1 MHPVTPVRTYV
12 LIWAVL
18 TILTFGTF
26 YVSTINLGAFNIV
39 VALGIA
45 AFKMSLV
52 IWFFM
57 HVRTDNPLTKLFVF
71 AGFFWMAI
79 LLALILIV
87 LAIRR
92 LPFDRRDAP
101 SDTD

>member
-1 MHPVTPVRTYV
+1 MHPITPVRTYV
-12 LIWAVL
+12 LIWLIL
-18 TILTFGTF
+18 TILTFVTF
-26 YVSTINLGAFNIV
+26 YVSTIPLGPFNIV

-45 AFKMSLV
+45 FTKMTLV

-79 LLALILIV
+79 LFVFTLGDYFSRTWMPLGK
-87 LAIRR
+87 
-92 LPFDRRDAP
+92 FW
-101 SDTD
+101 

>member
-12 LIWAVL
+12 LIWLTL
-18 TILTFGTF
+18 TILTFVTF
-26 YVSTINLGAFNIV
+26 RVAQIDLGPFNVV

-45 AFKMSLV
+45 CFKMMLV

-79 LLALILIV
+79 LLVFTLGDYFS
-87 LAIRR
+87 RNWM
-92 LPFDRRDAP
+92 PGGKFW
-101 SDTD
+101 

>member
-12 LIWAVL
+12 LIWLTL
-18 TILTFGTF
+18 TILTFVTF
-26 YVSTINLGAFNIV
+26 YVSTINLGALNIV

-45 AFKMSLV
+45 FTKMMLV

-79 LLALILIV
+79 LLV
-87 LAIRR
+87 LTLGDYFSRAWMP
-92 LPFDRRDAP
+92 LGKFW
-101 SDTD
+101 

>member
-12 LIWAVL
+12 LIWLTL
-18 TILTFGTF
+18 TILTFVTF
-26 YVSTINLGAFNIV
+26 YVSTIPLGAFNIV

-71 AGFFWMAI
+71 AGFFWIGI
-79 LLALILIV
+79 LLVMTLGDYFSRSWMPLGK
-87 LAIRR
+87 
-92 LPFDRRDAP
+92 FW
-101 SDTD
+101 

>member
-18 TILTFGTF
+18 TILTFVTF
-26 YVSTINLGAFNIV
+26 YVSTINLGAFNVV

-79 LLALILIV
+79 LLALTLGDYFSRAWMP
-87 LAIRR
+87 LGK
-92 LPFDRRDAP
+92 FW
-101 SDTD
+101 

>member
-1 MHPVTPVRTYV
+1 MHPVTPVRTYI
-12 LIWAVL
+12 LIWLTL
-18 TILTFGTF
+18 TILTFVTY
-26 YVSTINLGAFNIV
+26 YVAQIDLGALNVV

-45 AFKMSLV
+45 AFKMTLV

-79 LLALILIV
+79 LLALTLGDYFSRNWMP
-87 LAIRR
+87 LGK
-92 LPFDRRDAP
+92 FW
-101 SDTD
+101 

>member
-1 MHPVTPVRTYV
+1 MHPVTPIRTYV
-12 LIWAVL
+12 LIWLTL
-18 TILTFGTF
+18 TILTFVTF
-26 YVSTINLGAFNIV
+26 YVSTINLGPFNIV

-45 AFKMSLV
+45 AFKMTLV

-79 LLALILIV
+79 LLVMTLGDYFS
-87 LAIRR
+87 RSWM
-92 LPFDRRDAP
+92 PGGKFW
-101 SDTD
+101 

>member
-1 MHPVTPVRTYV
+1 
-12 LIWAVL
+12 LIWVTL
-18 TILTFGTF
+18 TILTFVTY
-26 YVSTINLGAFNIV
+26 YVAQIDLGALNVV

-45 AFKMSLV
+45 AFKMTLV

-79 LLALILIV
+79 LLALTLGDYFS
-87 LAIRR
+87 RTWM
-92 LPFDRRDAP
+92 PGGKFW
-101 SDTD
+101 

>member
-12 LIWAVL
+12 LIWLTL
-18 TILTFGTF
+18 TILTFVTF
-26 YVSTINLGAFNIV
+26 YVSTINLGALNIV

-45 AFKMSLV
+45 FTKMMLV

-79 LLALILIV
+79 LLVMTLGDYFS
-87 LAIRR
+87 RTWM
-92 LPFDRRDAP
+92 PGGKFW
-101 SDTD
+101 

>member
-12 LIWAVL
+12 LIWLTL
-18 TILTFGTF
+18 TILTFVTF
-26 YVSTINLGAFNIV
+26 YVSTINLGPFNIV

-45 AFKMSLV
+45 AIKMTLV

-79 LLALILIV
+79 LLV
-87 LAIRR
+87 LTLGDYFSRAWMP
-92 LPFDRRDAP
+92 LGKFW
-101 SDTD
+101 

>member
-18 TILTFGTF
+18 TILTFVTF
-26 YVSTINLGAFNIV
+26 YVSTINLGPFNVV

-79 LLALILIV
+79 LLALTLGDYFSRAWMP
-87 LAIRR
+87 LGK
-92 LPFDRRDAP
+92 FW
-101 SDTD
+101 

>member
-12 LIWAVL
+12 LIWLTL
-18 TILTFGTF
+18 TILTFVTY
-26 YVSTINLGAFNIV
+26 YVAQIDLGQLNVV

-79 LLALILIV
+79 LLSLTLGDYFSRAWMPLGK
-87 LAIRR
+87 
-92 LPFDRRDAP
+92 FW
-101 SDTD
+101 

>member
-1 MHPVTPVRTYV
+1 MHPITPVRTYV
-12 LIWAVL
+12 LIWLTL
-18 TILTFGTF
+18 TILTFVTF

-45 AFKMSLV
+45 AFKMMLV

-79 LLALILIV
+79 LLSLTLGDYFSRSWMP
-87 LAIRR
+87 LGK
-92 LPFDRRDAP
+92 FW
-101 SDTD
+101 

>member
-12 LIWAVL
+12 AIWA
-18 TILTFGTF
+18 ILTFLTFFTF
-26 YVSTINLGAFNIV
+26 YVSTINLGPWNIV
-39 VALGIA
+39 AALGIA
-45 AFKMSLV
+45 AIKMSLV

-79 LLALILIV
+79 LLALTLGDYFS
-87 LAIRR
+87 RTWM
-92 LPFDRRDAP
+92 PGGKFW
-101 SDTD
+101 

>member
-1 MHPVTPVRTYV
+1 MSTQQVTPVRTYV
-12 LIWAVL
+12 IIWV
-18 TILTFGTF
+18 ILTVMTF
-26 YVSTINLGAFNIV
+26 LTYQVAQIDLKEWNIV
-39 VALGIA
+39 IALAIA

-79 LLALILIV
+79 LLALTLGDYFS
-87 LAIRR
+87 RNWM
-92 LPFDRRDAP
+92 PGGKFW
-101 SDTD
+101 

>member
-12 LIWAVL
+12 LIWLTL
-18 TILTFGTF
+18 TILTFVTF
-26 YVSTINLGAFNIV
+26 YVSTRNLGAFNIV

-45 AFKMSLV
+45 FTKMMLV

-79 LLALILIV
+79 LLV
-87 LAIRR
+87 LTLGDYFSRAWMP
-92 LPFDRRDAP
+92 LGKFW
-101 SDTD
+101 

>member
-12 LIWAVL
+12 LIWLTL
-18 TILTFGTF
+18 TILTFVTF
-26 YVSTINLGAFNIV
+26 YVSTINLGALNIV

-45 AFKMSLV
+45 FTKMMLV

-71 AGFFWMAI
+71 AGFFWIAI
-79 LLALILIV
+79 LLALTLGDYFS
-87 LAIRR
+87 RTWM
-92 LPFDRRDAP
+92 PGGKFW
-101 SDTD
+101 